1 MKRLILSVVVL
12 LLTTMAVKAARALS
26 IPFEVTQPDGTVL
39 TIILNGDEHVSWLST
54 TDGVML
60 VAADKTYYVA
70 AINDDG
76 SLRAT
81 KQLAHNA
88 SLRAVSEKELCLQ
101 QQARQ
106 ALFYDRADQQ
116 LQAAR
121 RAQINTG
128 GGYCLHEGSPRVL
141 VILAQFSDLGFVTEN
156 TQETFNQLCN
166 AEKLPE
172 YSTNASYNNLCSVRR
187 YFEQSSHGKF
197 TPQMDVV
204 GPITLPQTMAYY
216 GESAEGSSTDAYF
229 DQFCKDAIAAV
240 DGDVD
245 FNLYDNDGDGNAE
258 LVCVIYAG
266 YGQNISGNNKNTIWP
281 KCGRK
286 NVTTSD
292 DYTKDTSKKVVVS
305 YMNCGA
311 ELLHVSLG
319 NTLGP
324 LGTFI
329 HEFSHGMGLP
339 DLYADQYHPEAR
351 INNQTP
357 EYWDLMDYG
366 EHASNGY
373 APVPYTAWE
382 QEAMGWIEVEKL
394 ENTQNVT
401 GMLPLVK
408 GGKAYKFGNGANQ
421 EEWMY
426 LENVQPRD
434 KENQVPG
441 FMYGHGLL
449 VWHVAYASG
458 EVSMGDYPNNTA
470 NKPRVTVVPADG
482 LIINGYRF
490 VSKGDPTPS
499 QPYTKEQYTTSLKL
513 DTFSGSSEVTMLN
526 ASMELPNFKFYN
538 GDATP
543 IQSLT
548 GIVEDEQSKEIS
560 FTFNDGG
567 ATAISEMRNE
577 ELGIKNA
584 EFYNLNGQRVTK
596 PTKRGIYIQ
605 NGKKIMVR

>member
-1 MKRLILSVVVL
+1 M
-12 LLTTMAVKAARALS
+12 
-26 IPFEVTQPDGTVL
+26 
-39 TIILNGDEHVSWLST
+39 
-54 TDGVML
+54 
-60 VAADKTYYVA
+60 
-70 AINDDG
+70 
-76 SLRAT
+76 
-81 KQLAHNA
+81 
-88 SLRAVSEKELCLQ
+88 
-101 QQARQ
+101 
-106 ALFYDRADQQ
+106 
-116 LQAAR
+116 
-121 RAQINTG
+121 
-128 GGYCLHEGSPRVL
+128 
-141 VILAQFSDLGFVTEN
+141 
-156 TQETFNQLCN
+156 
-166 AEKLPE
+166 
-172 YSTNASYNNLCSVRR
+172 RR

-197 TPQMDVV
+197 SPQMDVV

-216 GESAEGSSTDAYF
+216 GESAEGSSTDAHF

-266 YGQNISGNNKNTIWP
+266 YGQNISGNNKDTIWP
-281 KCGRK
+281 KCGLK

-311 ELLHVSLG
+311 ELFHVSKG
-319 NTLGP
+319 NEINGF
-324 LGTFI
+324 GTFI
-329 HEFSHGMGLP
+329 HEFSHGLGLA
-339 DLYADQYHPEAR
+339 DHYATVSKAR
-351 INNQTP
+351 IDDQTP

-366 EHASNGY
+366 EHAGNGY
-373 APVPYTAWE
+373 APVPYSVWE
-382 QEAMGWIEVEKL
+382 QEVMGWTTVEVLSE
-394 ENTQNVT
+394 TQNVS
-401 GMLPLVK
+401 GMKPLVQ

-458 EVSMGDYPNNTA
+458 EVSMDDYPNNTP

-499 QPYTKEQYTTSLKL
+499 QPYTKEQYQTSLRL
-513 DTFSGSSEVTMLN
+513 DTFSGSSEVTTLN

-548 GIVEDEQSKEIS
+548 SIVEDEQSKEIS

-567 ATAISEMRNE
+567 ATAISEMRNT

-584 EFYNLNGQRVTK
+584 EFYNLSGQRVTQ
-596 PTKRGIYIQ
+596 PTERGIYIQ

>member
-1 MKRLILSVVVL
+1 MMKRLILSVVVL

-39 TIILNGDEHVSWLST
+39 TIVLNGDEHVSWLST

-88 SLRAVSEKELCLQ
+88 SLRAVSEKEVCLQ

-106 ALFYDRADQQ
+106 ALFYDRADEQ

-121 RAQINTG
+121 RAQINPT

-141 VILAQFSDLGFVTEN
+141 VILAGFSDLGFVTEN

-166 AEKLPE
+166 AEKLPQ

-197 TPQMDVV
+197 SPQMDVV

-216 GESAEGSSTDAYF
+216 GGSAEESSTDANF

-240 DGDVD
+240 DDDVD

-266 YGQNISGNNKNTIWP
+266 YGQNISGNHKDTIWP
-281 KCGRK
+281 KCSRK

-292 DYTKDTSKKVVVS
+292 AYAKDESKKVVVS

-311 ELLHVSLG
+311 ELFHVSKG
-319 NTLGP
+319 NEINGF
-324 LGTFI
+324 GTFI
-329 HEFSHGMGLP
+329 HEFSHGLGLA
-339 DLYADQYHPEAR
+339 DHYATVSKAR
-351 INNQTP
+351 IDDQTP

-366 EHASNGY
+366 EHAGNGY
-373 APVPYTAWE
+373 APVPYSVWE
-382 QEAMGWIEVEKL
+382 QEVMGWTTVEVLSE
-394 ENTQNVT
+394 TQNVS
-401 GMLPLVK
+401 GMKPLVQ

-449 VWHVAYASG
+449 VWHVAYASSK
-458 EVSMGDYPNNTA
+458 VTMYDYPNNTA
-470 NKPRVTVVPADG
+470 GTPRVCIVPADG
-482 LIINGYRF
+482 LVINGYRF

-499 QPYTKEQYTTSLKL
+499 QPYTKEQYQTSLRL
-513 DTFSGSSEVTMLN
+513 DTFSGSSEVTTLN

-548 GIVEDEQSKEIS
+548 SIVEDEQSKEIS

-567 ATAISEMRNE
+567 ATAISEMRNT

>member
-1 MKRLILSVVVL
+1 
-12 LLTTMAVKAARALS
+12 
-26 IPFEVTQPDGTVL
+26 
-39 TIILNGDEHVSWLST
+39 
-54 TDGVML
+54 
-60 VAADKTYYVA
+60 
-70 AINDDG
+70 
-76 SLRAT
+76 
-81 KQLAHNA
+81 
-88 SLRAVSEKELCLQ
+88 
-101 QQARQ
+101 
-106 ALFYDRADQQ
+106 
-116 LQAAR
+116 
-121 RAQINTG
+121 
-128 GGYCLHEGSPRVL
+128 
-141 VILAQFSDLGFVTEN
+141 
-156 TQETFNQLCN
+156 
-166 AEKLPE
+166 
-172 YSTNASYNNLCSVRR
+172 
-187 YFEQSSHGKF
+187 
-197 TPQMDVV
+197 MDVV

-216 GESAEGSSTDAYF
+216 GGSAEESSTDANF

-240 DGDVD
+240 DDDVD

-266 YGQNISGNNKNTIWP
+266 YGQNISGNHKDTIWP
-281 KCGRK
+281 KCSRK

-311 ELLHVSLG
+311 ELFHVSKG
-319 NTLGP
+319 NEINGF
-324 LGTFI
+324 GTFI
-329 HEFSHGMGLP
+329 HEFSHGLGLA
-339 DLYADQYHPEAR
+339 DHYATVSKAR
-351 INNQTP
+351 IDDQTP

-366 EHASNGY
+366 EHAGNGY
-373 APVPYTAWE
+373 APVPYSVWE
-382 QEAMGWIEVEKL
+382 QEVMGWTTVEVLSE
-394 ENTQNVT
+394 TQDVS
-401 GMLPLVK
+401 GMKPLVQ

-449 VWHVAYASG
+449 VWHVAYASSK
-458 EVSMGDYPNNTA
+458 VTMYDYPNNTA
-470 NKPRVTVVPADG
+470 GTPRVCIVPADG
-482 LIINGYRF
+482 LVINGYRF

-499 QPYTKEQYTTSLKL
+499 QPYTKEQYQTSLRL
-513 DTFSGSSEVTMLN
+513 DTFSGSSEVTTLN

-548 GIVEDEQSKEIS
+548 SIVEDEQSKEIS

-567 ATAISEMRNE
+567 ATAISEMRNT

-584 EFYNLNGQRVTK
+584 EFYNLNGQRVTQ
-596 PTKRGIYIQ
+596 PTERGIYIQ